1 MSLYTE
7 FYGLIE
13 RPFELTPD
21 QRYLYL
27 SAHHREALAHLTYG
41 VEERKGFVQ
50 LTGEVGT
57 GKTTMLDALV
67 VGLDASTKV
76 ARLAHT
82 TIDEI
87 DLLRVLARGFG
98 VELQGVTK
106 SDMLAEIGETLGGWA
121 KEARNAVF
129 IVDEAQNLSL
139 GVLEEIRLLSN
150 LRANGRS
157 SLQIVLAGQPEF
169 RAKLERRELR
179 QLRQRIGIRYHLTPL
194 SRDETGEYIEHR
206 LTVAG
211 ATQAIFD
218 RGSVQAVYEYSRGV
232 PRVIN
237 TICDRALLAGYAEG
251 RGTVTKELVLSTIE
265 AIEGRV
271 PDEPPTLIAALE
283 RQPRAPRHRRR
294 GRLFPTMAI
303 TAAAVVTVML
313 VWLML
318 GWRQPESKSA
328 RPGAQG
334 AGVVEPSSPGGNG
347 DVPAD
352 RGVVSPAGLG
362 GDRATDSVPESER
375 PGDGGPVAGSA
386 PDHAFPSNGPDGGR
400 TIESSEPARTEPM
413 VGEGRV
419 PTEPA
424 DALVRGPGGPYVVV
438 AASSKSEVDA
448 EALVARLERQGLA
461 AGVERAVLPESG
473 VWFRVVLEGGY
484 PTIGMARV
492 VAESLREAGHEDPWV
507 LRR

>member
-1 MSLYTE
+1 VYTE

-87 DLLRVLARGFG
+87 DLLRILARGFG
-98 VELQGVTK
+98 VELQGVKK
-106 SDMLAEIGETLGGWA
+106 SDMLAELGETLGEWTKQG
-121 KEARNAVF
+121 RNAVF

-139 GVLEEIRLLSN
+139 QVLEEIRLLSN

-157 SLQIVLAGQPEF
+157 SLQIVLAGQPEL

-194 SRDETGEYIEHR
+194 SREETGEYIEHR
-206 LTVAG
+206 LKVAG
-211 ATQAIFD
+211 APGKIFD
-218 RGSVQAVYEYSRGV
+218 RSAVQAVYEYSRGV

-251 RGTVTKELVLSTIE
+251 RRQIGREPVLATIE
-265 AIEGRV
+265 AIEGRAPVDSPSVVSLEREPTPPRPERGRRRWIV
-271 PDEPPTLIAALE
+271 PVLTVAATVVVTALLAWHTLGWRPAALGARRPEAPASGAVEPVHGGDSARAAGDREADPAAPAQERPADEDDPAADADAPAELGEAPGGEPPTGRAEGDPEAATDAV
-283 RQPRAPRHRRR
+283 PGTSTAP
-294 GRLFPTMAI
+294 P
-303 TAAAVVTVML
+303 
-313 VWLML
+313 
-318 GWRQPESKSA
+318 P
-328 RPGAQG
+328 
-334 AGVVEPSSPGGNG
+334 PGGA
-347 DVPAD
+347 VAEEPA
-352 RGVVSPAGLG
+352 
-362 GDRATDSVPESER
+362 
-375 PGDGGPVAGSA
+375 
-386 PDHAFPSNGPDGGR
+386 GGR
-400 TIESSEPARTEPM
+400 T
-413 VGEGRV
+413 V
-419 PTEPA
+419 
-424 DALVRGPGGPYVVV
+424 GPGGPYAVVV
-438 AASSKSEVDA
+438 ASSRREDTARDV
-448 EALVARLERQGLA
+448 VARLERRGFGA
-461 AGVERAVLPESG
+461 AVERAELPSG
-473 VWFRVVLEGGY
+473 LWYRAVLEGGY
-484 PTIGMARV
+484 PTIGAARD
-492 VAESLREAGHEDPWV
+492 VAELVGDIGDGEPWV
-507 LRR
+507 LKR

>member
-1 MSLYTE
+1 MYTG

-87 DLLRVLARGFG
+87 DLLRILARGFG
-98 VELQGVTK
+98 VELQGVKK
-106 SDMLAEIGETLGGWA
+106 SDMLAELGETLGAWTKQG
-121 KEARNAVF
+121 RNTVF

-139 GVLEEIRLLSN
+139 AVLEEIRLLSN

-157 SLQIVLAGQPEF
+157 SLQIVLAGQPEL

-194 SRDETGEYIEHR
+194 SREETGEYIEHR

-211 ATQAIFD
+211 ASGRILD
-218 RGSVQAVYEYSRGV
+218 RGAVQAVYEYSRGV

-251 RGTVTKELVLSTIE
+251 RETVGKELVLATIE
-265 AIEGRV
+265 AIEGRA
-271 PDEPPTLIAALE
+271 PDESPALVSLQRKPE
-283 RQPRAPRHRRR
+283 VTVPRRR
-294 GRLFPTMAI
+294 RRRWIVPALVI
-303 TAAAVVTVML
+303 VAAVVVTTAIA
-313 VWLML
+313 WHRL
-318 GWRQPESKSA
+318 GWRQAASGS
-328 RPGAQG
+328 GQG
-334 AGVVEPSSPGGNG
+334 DSQVTDVVEPAPTDGAVRGTDEG
-347 DVPAD
+347 DAAPAD
-352 RGVVSPAGLG
+352 RPEGRREGVSSFEEDASGVPQGNTAPA
-362 GDRATDSVPESER
+362 AV
-375 PGDGGPVAGSA
+375 SA
-386 PDHAFPSNGPDGGR
+386 PDPTEAASERAVEPEKRPAREPPAGEGALR
-400 TIESSEPARTEPM
+400 EEPASE
-413 VGEGRV
+413 
-419 PTEPA
+419 
-424 DALVRGPGGPYVVV
+424 LLRGPGGPYAVVV
-438 AASSKSEVDA
+438 ASIRREDA
-448 EALVARLERQGLA
+448 ARGAVARLAEAGFAAAIETAELPSGL
-461 AGVERAVLPESG
+461 
-473 VWFRVVLEGGY
+473 WYRVVLEGGY
-484 PTIGMARV
+484 PTIGTARL
-492 VAESLREAGHEDPWV
+492 VAESIGDIGDGEPWV
-507 LRR
+507 LKR

>member
-1 MSLYTE
+1 LYTE
-7 FYGLIE
+7 YYGLIE

-87 DLLRVLARGFG
+87 DLLRILARGFG
-98 VELQGVTK
+98 VELQGVKK
-106 SDMLAEIGETLGGWA
+106 SDMLAELGETLGAWTKQG
-121 KEARNAVF
+121 RNAVF

-157 SLQIVLAGQPEF
+157 SLQIVLAGQPEL

-194 SRDETGEYIEHR
+194 SREETGEYIEHR

-211 ATQAIFD
+211 ASRRIFD
-218 RGSVQAVYEYSRGV
+218 RGAIQTVYEYSRGV

-237 TICDRALLAGYAEG
+237 MICDRALLAGYAEG
-251 RGTVTKELVLSTIE
+251 KATVGKELVLPTIE
-265 AIEGRV
+265 AIEGRAPEESPAV
-271 PDEPPTLIAALE
+271 VSLQGAPVEAAP
-283 RQPRAPRHRRR
+283 PRARRR
-294 GRLFPTMAI
+294 WIIPALI
-303 TAAAVVTVML
+303 VVAAVATTAYVVHG
-313 VWLML
+313 L
-318 GWRQPESKSA
+318 GWRRA
-328 RPGAQG
+328 
-334 AGVVEPSSPGGNG
+334 SP
-347 DVPAD
+347 V
-352 RGVVSPAGLG
+352 
-362 GDRATDSVPESER
+362 SER
-375 PGDGGPVAGSA
+375 PEARVTEAVESAPVDDTGPGSGPGDAGATVLGDAQETADETEGDAPVVRQDEQEPDADTTRDRVEGGPEEAVESA
-386 PDHAFPSNGPDGGR
+386 VRPDERPPERDARAADGPAHG
-400 TIESSEPARTEPM
+400 
-413 VGEGRV
+413 
-419 PTEPA
+419 
-424 DALVRGPGGPYVVV
+424 LVRGPGGPYAVVV
-438 AASSKSEVDA
+438 ASSRGE
-448 EALVARLERQGLA
+448 EAALA
-461 AGVERAVLPESG
+461 VVERLARDGFAAAVQPAELPSG
-473 VWFRVVLEGGY
+473 LWYRVVLEGGY
-484 PTIGMARV
+484 PTIGTARV
-492 VAESLREAGHEDPWV
+492 AAESIGDYGNGDPWV
-507 LRR
+507 LKR

>member
-82 TIDEI
+82 TIDEA

-121 KEARNAVF
+121 KEPRNAVF

-139 GVLEEIRLLSN
+139 SVLEEIRLLSN
-150 LRANGRS
+150 LRANGKS
-157 SLQIVLAGQPEF
+157 SLQIVLAGQPEL

-194 SRDETGEYIEHR
+194 SREETGEYIEHR

-211 ATQAIFD
+211 ATRKIFD
-218 RGSVQAVYEYSRGV
+218 RGAVQAVYEYSRGV

-237 TICDRALLAGYAEG
+237 TVCDRTLLAGYAEG
-251 RGTVTKELVLSTIE
+251 RATVTRELVLATIE

-271 PDEPPTLIAALE
+271 TEEAPTVVTALAVKPDT
-283 RQPRAPRHRRR
+283 PRPRRRHRVARTI
-294 GRLFPTMAI
+294 GI
-303 TAAAVVTVML
+303 AAAVVVAVSL
-313 VWLML
+313 VWLSL
-318 GWRQPESKSA
+318 GWRRSRTRPEA
-328 RPGAQG
+328 GGAP
-334 AGVVEPSSPGGNG
+334 AVVEPGSGEGAATAPPDPGAAAPGG
-347 DVPAD
+347 AE
-352 RGVVSPAGLG
+352 GVGA
-362 GDRATDSVPESER
+362 PESARGSEPTEDPSLERAPVADPEVEER
-375 PGDGGPVAGSA
+375 PGGAEEGQPIGSE
-386 PDHAFPSNGPDGGR
+386 G
-400 TIESSEPARTEPM
+400 TEPM
-413 VGEGRV
+413 SAERDL
-419 PTEPA
+419 PPEPA
-424 DALVRGPGGPYVVV
+424 DGLIRGPGGPYVVV
-438 AASSKSEVDA
+438 VASSRSEGYA
-448 EALVARLERQGLA
+448 ESLVPALERQGFA
-461 AGVERAVLPESG
+461 AGVEMAVLPERG

-484 PTIGMARV
+484 PTVGTARV
-492 VAESLREAGHEDPWV
+492 LAESLRDAGYEDPWV
-507 LRR
+507 LKR

>member
-1 MSLYTE
+1 LYTE
-7 FYGLIE
+7 FYGLVE

-98 VELQGVTK
+98 VELQGVKK
-106 SDMLAEIGETLGGWA
+106 SDMLAELGETLGAWTKQG
-121 KEARNAVF
+121 RNAVF

-150 LRANGRS
+150 LRANGRG
-157 SLQIVLAGQPEF
+157 SLQIVLAGQPEL

-194 SRDETGEYIEHR
+194 SREETGEYIQHR
-206 LTVAG
+206 LGVAG
-211 ATQAIFD
+211 AAERVFD
-218 RGSVQAVYEYSRGV
+218 RGAVQAVYEYSRGV

-237 TICDRALLAGYAEG
+237 TLCDRTLLAGYAESRRAVG
-251 RGTVTKELVLSTIE
+251 RELVLATIE
-265 AIEGRV
+265 AIEGRA
-271 PDEPPTLIAALE
+271 PEESPALVSIE
-283 RQPRAPRHRRR
+283 RRPEAPVARR
-294 GRLFPTMAI
+294 GRRRWVVPALVV
-303 TAAAVVTVML
+303 AAAAIVTIAIGRQR
-313 VWLML
+313 L
-318 GWRQPESKSA
+318 GWFVAASGSGQEDREVTSVVDPD
-328 RPGAQG
+328 P
-334 AGVVEPSSPGGNG
+334 AGVAAPASDPVEEPPAADEPDPAEA
-347 DVPAD
+347 DVVEAID
-352 RGVVSPAGLG
+352 EQPAGSPPA
-362 GDRATDSVPESER
+362 GDAPAEEAT
-375 PGDGGPVAGSA
+375 G
-386 PDHAFPSNGPDGGR
+386 
-400 TIESSEPARTEPM
+400 
-413 VGEGRV
+413 
-419 PTEPA
+419 
-424 DALVRGPGGPYVVV
+424 ALARGPGGPYAVVV
-438 AASSKSEVDA
+438 ASSRRED
-448 EALVARLERQGLA
+448 A
-461 AGVERAVLPESG
+461 AGAVVDLLAQEGYAAAVEVADLESG
-473 VWFRVVLEGGY
+473 TWYRVVLEGGY
-484 PTIGMARV
+484 PTLGAARV
-492 VAESLREAGHEDPWV
+492 VAESIGDVGNGDPWV

>member
-1 MSLYTE
+1 MYTE

-82 TIDEI
+82 TIDET

-98 VELQGVTK
+98 VELQGVSK
-106 SDMLAEIGETLGGWA
+106 SDMLAEIGERLGAWA
-121 KEARNAVF
+121 KEGRNTVF

-139 GVLEEIRLLSN
+139 TVLEEVRLLSN

-157 SLQIVLAGQPEF
+157 SLQIVLAGQPEL
-169 RAKLERRELR
+169 RDKLERRELR

-211 ATQAIFD
+211 VSRTIFD
-218 RGSVQAVYEYSRGV
+218 RGAVQAVYEYSRGV

-237 TICDRALLAGYAEG
+237 AVCDRALLAGYAEG
-251 RGTVTKELVLSTIE
+251 RGTVGKELVLATIE

-271 PDEPPTLIAALE
+271 PEEPLTLVSLEREPAATVPRRRRRRWVAPTLALV
-283 RQPRAPRHRRR
+283 
-294 GRLFPTMAI
+294 
-303 TAAAVVTVML
+303 AVVAVATAL
-313 VWLML
+313 VWDRLW
-318 GWRQPESKSA
+318 WRQASSG
-328 RPGAQG
+328 PGQPDVQRAD
-334 AGVVEPSSPGGNG
+334 VVEPAEL
-347 DVPAD
+347 PA
-352 RGVVSPAGLG
+352 
-362 GDRATDSVPESER
+362 TE
-375 PGDGGPVAGSA
+375 A
-386 PDHAFPSNGPDGGR
+386 PSGEGALA
-400 TIESSEPARTEPM
+400 EEPA
-413 VGEGRV
+413 
-419 PTEPA
+419 A
-424 DALVRGPGGPYVVV
+424 ALLRGSGGPYAVVV
-438 AASSKSEVDA
+438 ASSRREGAARAVVLELAREGFASA
-448 EALVARLERQGLA
+448 
-461 AGVERAVLPESG
+461 VERTELPESG
-473 VWFRVVLEGGY
+473 IWFRVVLEGGY
-484 PTIGMARV
+484 PTIGMART
-492 VAESLREAGHEDPWV
+492 VAESVRDAGHDDPWV